1 MMNTILIAIII
12 SACLISVVLLG
23 MRLRLLLPENQM
35 TPDTKDTVKLAMGL
49 VATMTALLLGLLVS
63 SAKSA
68 YDTTRDEVIAM
79 AAKVSYLD
87 GLLTAYGAEASNAR
101 ALLRAGIETAVRG
114 MWPERR
120 AEGVRLAPDAQ
131 TGHALYTAIQ
141 ELTPQDELQR
151 GLKAQAAGLA
161 VELRQLRYLLLVQ
174 SVSSISRPL
183 LWVVVS
189 WLLMIFLSFSV
200 LAPSNA
206 TARAA
211 LIAAAL
217 SVSGA
222 IFLILE
228 FDRPFSGVMQIPS
241 DPIKNA
247 VGQVLK

>member
-1 MMNTILIAIII
+1 MNTILIALII
-12 SACLISVVLLG
+12 SACLIGVVLLG
-23 MRLRLLLPENQM
+23 MRLRLLLPDNQM
-35 TPDTKDTVKLAMGL
+35 TPDTKETVKLAMGL

-68 YDTTRDEVIAM
+68 YDTTRDEVIAL

-87 GLLTAYGAEASNAR
+87 GILTAYGPEAANAR

-114 MWPERR
+114 MWPGKSTE
-120 AEGVRLAPDAQ
+120 AVRLAPNSQ
-131 TGHALYTAIQ
+131 TGDAFYEAIQ
-141 ELTPQDELQR
+141 SLGPRDEPQR
-151 GLKAQAAGLA
+151 GLKAQAASLA

-174 SVSSISRPL
+174 SVSSISMPL
-183 LWVVVS
+183 LWIVVS
-189 WLLMIFLSFSV
+189 WLLVIFLSFSV

-206 TARAA
+206 TAKAA

-228 FDRPFSGVMQIPS
+228 FDRPFSGLVQIPS
-241 DPIKNA
+241 EPIKNA

>member
-1 MMNTILIAIII
+1 
-12 SACLISVVLLG
+12 
-23 MRLRLLLPENQM
+23 
-35 TPDTKDTVKLAMGL
+35 
-49 VATMTALLLGLLVS
+49 MTALLLGLLVS

-68 YDTTRDEVIAM
+68 YDTTRDEVIAT

-87 GLLTAYGAEASNAR
+87 GILTAYGPEAANAR

-114 MWPERR
+114 MWPGKRTE
-120 AEGVRLAPDAQ
+120 AVRLAPNPQ
-131 TGHALYTAIQ
+131 TADALYEAIQ
-141 ELTPQDELQR
+141 KLVPGDEPQR
-151 GLKAQAAGLA
+151 GLKAQAASLA
-161 VELRQLRYLLLVQ
+161 VELRHLRYLLLVQ
-174 SVSSISRPL
+174 SVSSISMPL

-189 WLLMIFLSFSV
+189 WLLVIFLSFSV

-228 FDRPFSGVMQIPS
+228 FDRPFSGLVQIPS
-241 DPIKNA
+241 EPIKHA